1 MIASTILPLASIPGE
16 AAATT
21 TLAGMNAL
29 PNRRGNAVVPNGL
42 GGFSTPSK
50 APPPPASGSTMRQ
63 LQVLGAASPVTQ
75 EEGVTWFG

>member
-1 MIASTILPLASIPGE
+1 MRASTILPLSNTPGK

-21 TLAGMNAL
+21 TLAGLNAL

-42 GGFSTPSK
+42 GGLATPSK
-50 APPPPASGSTMRQ
+50 APPPPASGSMMRQ
-63 LQVLGAASPVTQ
+63 LQVRGSASPVTQ